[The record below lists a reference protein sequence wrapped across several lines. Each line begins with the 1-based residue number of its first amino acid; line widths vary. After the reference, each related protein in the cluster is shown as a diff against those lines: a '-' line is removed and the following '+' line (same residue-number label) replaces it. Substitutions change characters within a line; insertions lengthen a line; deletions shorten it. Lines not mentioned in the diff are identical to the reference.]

1 MLYKHVH
8 KMQKNRHIGDRAMKK
23 MRLSKKPSSE
33 ENKFF
38 KQIKKY
44 IKTEEEMFFVMM
56 TYMGMMSIML
66 DFLSET
72 YGKEERINELPE
84 RTKYA
89 MAQAIYHYKLL
100 GSMARDELGDDGIEM
115 KWMPI
120 EDDAWSAEDSISAR
134 MVLVVKELH
143 RQLKAEGK
151 L

>member
-1 MLYKHVH
+1 
-8 KMQKNRHIGDRAMKK
+8 
-23 MRLSKKPSSE
+23 MRLSKKPSSK
-33 ENKFF
+33 ENKIFN
-38 KQIKKY
+38 QVKKH
-44 IKTEEEMFFVMM
+44 IKTHEEAFSFML

-66 DFLSET
+66 DFLSDKF
-72 YGKEERINELPE
+72 GNAKGMRELPE

-100 GSMARDELGDDGIEM
+100 GDMVRDEMGSEGIQT

-120 EDDAWSAEDSISAR
+120 EEDAWSASDKISDR

-143 RQLKAEGK
+143 RQLQEEGK

>member
-1 MLYKHVH
+1 MV
-8 KMQKNRHIGDRAMKK
+8 
-23 MRLSKKPSSE
+23 
-33 ENKFF
+33 
-38 KQIKKY
+38 
-44 IKTEEEMFFVMM
+44 

-66 DFLSET
+66 DFISET
-72 YGKEERINELPE
+72 YGNKERINELPE

-100 GSMARDELGDDGIEM
+100 GDMVRDEIGPDGIET

-120 EDDAWSAEDSISAR
+120 EDDAWKASDKISDR

-143 RQLKAEGK
+143 RQLQAEGK